1 MAWTDAARAAA
12 AEVRR
17 MHKALQPNP
26 VVVGKHKFSVEY
38 LDGRQVLR
46 PIHAVSN
53 GRVKLGTSVKL
64 SGSKPV
70 SKRQAARNKKYMEQ
84 RNRRIANGTY

>member
-1 MAWTDAARAAA
+1 MAWSDAARAAA
-12 AEVRR
+12 AEARR
-17 MHKALQPNP
+17 MHKALH
-26 VVVGKHKFSVEY
+26 GH
-38 LDGRQVLR
+38 
-46 PIHAVSN
+46 
-53 GRVKLGTSVKL
+53 VKLGTSVKL

>member
-1 MAWTDAARAAA
+1 MAWSDAARAAA
-12 AEVRR
+12 AEARR
-17 MHKALQPNP
+17 RHAKL
-26 VVVGKHKFSVEY
+26 VDVGKHKFSVEY